1 MNSFDLDEI
10 INEIEKT
17 SYYNMVSMKNN
28 YLFKKIVIQTIIIMS
43 LLIPIEIFLLLKFN
57 LYNIDAIMPL
67 FALTFCVVLIPPTY
81 FTTKKLTKNYI
92 LEYNNNHATSY
103 TTFNE
108 IRFNEFYNC
117 ILKNYSLVFLD
128 NIFNILI
135 PYIEAKEKQL
145 SKDPE
150 YSSKIIA
157 LISVLVGLFASI
169 VGGIIPLIVQKLD
182 IKYQLLVLFIAVSI
196 IWLIYSVIMKIL
208 TFQTKS
214 KKMKKSLKDIK
225 VFLYNSKL
233 RYELEHQKESLNDSN
248 AGLKNTKEN
257 SPEIFTSNENLKE
270 RVKTKSHKILDI
282 LFQ

>member
-1 MNSFDLDEI
+1 MNSFNLDEI
-10 INEIEKT
+10 INELEKT
-17 SYYNMVSMKNN
+17 SYYNMVSIENN

-57 LYNIDAIMPL
+57 LYSIDAIIIL
-67 FALTFCVVLIPPTY
+67 FVLTFCAVTIPPTY
-81 FTTKKLTKNYI
+81 FTSKKLTRKYI

-108 IRFNEFYNC
+108 IRFNEFYKC
-117 ILKNYSLVFLD
+117 MLKNYIFLFLD

-135 PYIEAKEKQL
+135 PYIESKEIQL

-150 YSSKIIA
+150 YSAKIMA

-169 VGGIIPLIVQKLD
+169 VGGIIPLLVQRLD
-182 IKYQLLVLFIAVSI
+182 IKYQLLVLFAAISI
-196 IWLIYSVIMKIL
+196 IWLIYSIIMKIL

-233 RYELEHQKESLNDSN
+233 RYELEDQKDHSTNLRTTE
-248 AGLKNTKEN
+248 KN
-257 SPEIFTSNENLKE
+257 SPRANTNKKEFINLT
-270 RVKTKSHKILDI
+270 KTKLHKIIDI
-282 LFQ
+282 LFE